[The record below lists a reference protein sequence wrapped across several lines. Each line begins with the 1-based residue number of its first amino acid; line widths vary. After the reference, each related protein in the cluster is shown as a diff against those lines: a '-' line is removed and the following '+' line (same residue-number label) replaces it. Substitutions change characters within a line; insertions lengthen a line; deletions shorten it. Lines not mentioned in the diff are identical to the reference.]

1 MNPRAA
7 MKAEAEPERMF
18 RARSVPRGMS
28 PQRSRVADYIRIG
41 SPVQRGGSTQV
52 RMQSDLAVLQ

>member
-7 MKAEAEPERMF
+7 MKAEAEPERRF
-18 RARSVPRGMS
+18 RARAVPRGMS
-28 PQRSRVADYIRIG
+28 PQRSQVADYIRIG

-52 RMQSDLAVLQ
+52 HMQSDLAVLP